1 MYDALSIMQAV
12 VPDISAA
19 FSQRILILQ
28 TLKEFAKPVGRRTL
42 AKAVDLSE
50 RQLRTIID
58 IMREN
63 QLVTVSNLG
72 IELSNEGER
81 LLLEIDFHWDEA
93 RRLTD
98 KEEQL
103 KQVLGIERC
112 DIVHGDADLDKA
124 VYSYLSQ
131 RIQQIFQQQLPI
143 DEAVV
148 AVTGGTTL
156 AQVGQGFDE
165 TLSKNRRITFVPARG
180 GVGGSYR
187 IQSNSVA
194 GLMAQQSNGQYIPLF
209 LPEKLEEYTAD
220 LLLKDPNIQSI
231 IDQSK
236 NADCLILS
244 VGAADVMAKRRLMTK
259 AQYQYL
265 KDNNAV
271 GEAFGV
277 FYNQQGEKV
286 MRLSRYGMVLDDLER
301 IPLLLTV
308 VAGSSKAHAVESY
321 FKLAPKHSWLICDEG
336 VANRILRTH

>member
-1 MYDALSIMQAV
+1 MYDALSIIQAV
-12 VPDISAA
+12 VPDISAT
-19 FSQRILILQ
+19 FTQRLLILQ
-28 TLKEFAKPVGRRTL
+28 TLKEFSRPVGRRTL

-50 RQLRTIID
+50 RQLRTVID

-63 QLVTVSNLG
+63 RLVNVSNLG
-72 IELSNEGER
+72 IELSEYGEQ
-81 LLLEIDFHWDEA
+81 LLLQIDFHWDEA
-93 RRLTD
+93 KRLAD
-98 KEEQL
+98 KQEQL
-103 KQVLGIERC
+103 KQMLGIERC
-112 DIVHGDADLDKA
+112 DIVPGDADLDKA

-131 RIQQIFQQQLPI
+131 VIQQILQQQLPA

-148 AVTGGTTL
+148 AVTGGSTL
-156 AQVGQGFDE
+156 AQVGQGFNDS
-165 TLSKNRRITFVPARG
+165 LSKNRHITFIPARG

-194 GLMAQQSNGQYIPLF
+194 GLMAQQTNGHYIPLF

-244 VGAADVMAKRRLMTK
+244 VGAADVMAKRRLMTQ

-265 KDNNAV
+265 KDNHAV
-271 GEAFGV
+271 GEAFGI
-277 FYNQQGEKV
+277 FYNQKGEEV
-286 MRLSRYGMVLDDLER
+286 MRLPRYGMVLDDLKR

-308 VAGSSKAHAVESY
+308 VAGASKARAVESY
-321 FKLAPKHSWLICDEG
+321 FKLAPNHSWLICDEG
-336 VANRILRTH
+336 VANRILQSH